1 MATNI
6 KNNKWMPF
14 LVPLLAVLFSLVIAA
29 IIILL
34 IGENPISA
42 YVEMIKGA
50 IGSRLSWADNLT
62 KMTSLLLTGLAVGF
76 GFRAGVFNIGAEGQ
90 MAVGGIMAV
99 FVGIN
104 MGNVPAVI
112 AIPLTMTAGIIGG
125 AIWASIAG
133 FLKAKTGAH
142 EVISTIMLNWV
153 AYYLSNY
160 LVAGPL
166 AVGQGVPK
174 SPEIAESAQLPP
186 LITVQASTV
195 PSGIIVAII
204 AAIIVYIILQKT
216 TIGYELKAVGYNP
229 YAAEYGGISISKNI
243 VLTMAISGG
252 LAGLAGAVEVMGVYH
267 RIFGAFTGDR
277 GFDGITIALIGQN
290 NPIGIIF
297 SAFLISSLRAGSN
310 SMQSIGIPD
319 DIVTIIQGIIILF
332 VAADRII
339 KTIILKAQK
348 KNKPSLEG
356 GEDK

>member
-1 MATNI
+1 
-6 KNNKWMPF
+6 
-14 LVPLLAVLFSLVIAA
+14 
-29 IIILL
+29 
-34 IGENPISA
+34 
-42 YVEMIKGA
+42 
-50 IGSRLSWADNLT
+50 
-62 KMTSLLLTGLAVGF
+62 
-76 GFRAGVFNIGAEGQ
+76 
-90 MAVGGIMAV
+90 
-99 FVGIN
+99 
-104 MGNVPAVI
+104 
-112 AIPLTMTAGIIGG
+112 
-125 AIWASIAG
+125 
-133 FLKAKTGAH
+133 
-142 EVISTIMLNWV
+142 
-153 AYYLSNY
+153 
-160 LVAGPL
+160 
-166 AVGQGVPK
+166 
-174 SPEIAESAQLPP
+174 

-243 VLTMAISGG
+243 LLTMAISGG

>member
-1 MATNI
+1 MASNI

-14 LVPLLAVLFSLVIAA
+14 LVPLLAVVFSLVIAA
-29 IIILL
+29 IIIIL
-34 IGENPISA
+34 IGENPITA
-42 YVEMIKGA
+42 YIEMFKGA
-50 IGSRLSWADNLT
+50 VGSQLSWADNIT

-112 AIPLTMTAGIIGG
+112 AIPLTLAAGIIGG
-125 AIWASIAG
+125 AIWALIAG
-133 FLKAKTGAH
+133 FLKAKKGAH
-142 EVISTIMLNWV
+142 EIISTIMLNWV
-153 AYYLSNY
+153 AYHLSNY

-174 SPEIAESAQLPP
+174 SPEIAQSAQLPP

-195 PSGIIVAII
+195 PSGILIALVA
-204 AAIIVYIILQKT
+204 AVIVYIILQKT
-216 TIGYELKAVGYNP
+216 TLGYELKAVGYNP

-243 VLTMAISGG
+243 VLTMGISGG

-267 RIFGAFTGDR
+267 RIFGALTGDR

-310 SMQSIGIPD
+310 SMQSVGIPD

-332 VAADRII
+332 VAGNRII
-339 KTIILKAQK
+339 KTLIVKMQK
-348 KNKPSLEG
+348 NQKPS
-356 GEDK
+356 